1 MLSKVCS
8 AAVSGI
14 EAYPV
19 EVEVNAGYGDTLLI
33 IVGLPDAAV
42 KESRDRVMTALINS
56 GFSFTFGRT
65 TINLAP
71 ADVKKE
77 GPSFD
82 LPIAIGMVAASEQ
95 MESDQ
100 LENFVMVGELALDG
114 AVRMVKGVLPIAL
127 RAHQQGKVGILVP
140 PGNAAEAAVVAG
152 LQVIPVRNL
161 REAVSFLEGELKIPS
176 AKVDLARLFEQDHED
191 EVDFAEVK
199 GQESVKRALEIAA
212 AGSHNVLLI
221 GPPGT
226 GKSMLAKR
234 LATILPPLTLE
245 EALETTKIH
254 SIVGLLVPGQALVT
268 RRPFR
273 APHHTA
279 SDAGLL
285 GGNIN
290 PTPGEISLA
299 HHGVLFLDE
308 LPEFKR
314 SVLETM
320 RQPLEEGRVTISRA
334 AGTMTFPSQFMLV
347 AAMNP
352 TPDGKMPGE
361 SRSSPR
367 EIQNYLGRVSGP
379 LLDRIDLHVEVP
391 PVKFR
396 EITSERTGE
405 PSARIRE
412 RVVAARQRQQ
422 ERFKDKPKITCNARM
437 GSRELKSY
445 CALDTA
451 TLELLKFAMSDL
463 NLSARAYDRILKVA
477 RTIADLAGAETIAG
491 EHISEAIQ
499 YPLVG
504 PADLG
509 LTLLTALAGQQRLA
523 AFPGFAS
530 SCAARIIPHQQ
541 RQASAVCAGGDVN
554 PKGLEAPAVTCRTLT
569 TRQEG
574 APRVHHSAQ
583 QFLSGRGIKGLAEAL
598 NCEHLVRR
606 VDTVS
611 HQTANRKAR
620 RKEFFDQLI
629 HWLGSAPA
637 PRCAPAT

>member
-1 MLSKVCS
+1 MLARICS
-8 AAVSGI
+8 AAVNGI

-19 EVEVNAGYGDTLLI
+19 EVEVNVGYGDTLLV

-42 KESRDRVMTALINS
+42 KESRDRVSTALGNS
-56 GFSFTFGRT
+56 GFKFPMGRT

-82 LPIAIGMVAASEQ
+82 LPIAIGILAASEQ
-95 MESDQ
+95 IETDQ
-100 LENFVMVGELALDG
+100 LDNFIIVGELALTG
-114 AVRMVKGVLPIAL
+114 AVRSVKVILPIAL
-127 RAHQQGKVGILVP
+127 RARADGRTGLLVP
-140 PGNAAEAAVVAG
+140 ADNAAEAAVVKG
-152 LQVIPVRNL
+152 LRVIPVQDL
-161 REAVSFLEGELKIPS
+161 REAAGFLEGEIKISPTKLDIAS
-176 AKVDLARLFEQDHED
+176 IFEQSHDD
-191 EVDFAEVK
+191 EMDFSEVK

-212 AGSHNVLLI
+212 AGGHNILLI
-221 GPPGT
+221 GPPGA

-234 LATILPPLTLE
+234 VATILPPLTLE

-254 SIVGLLVPGQALVT
+254 SIVGLLQPGQALVT

-273 APHHTA
+273 SPHHTA

-367 EIQNYLGRVSGP
+367 EIQNYLGRISGP

-391 PVKFR
+391 QVKFR
-396 EITSERTGE
+396 EISGDKTGE
-405 PSARIRE
+405 TSVQIRARVI
-412 RVVAARQRQQ
+412 AARQRQQ
-422 ERFKDKPKITCNARM
+422 KRFAHKPKITCNARM
-437 GSRELKSY
+437 GPKELKEF
-445 CALDTA
+445 CALDEA
-451 TLELLKFAMSDL
+451 TKEMLKMAMTELNF
-463 NLSARAYDRILKVA
+463 SARAYDRIVKVA
-477 RTIADLAGAETIAG
+477 RTIADLAGAENISS

-499 YPLVG
+499 YRSL
-504 PADLG
+504 D
-509 LTLLTALAGQQRLA
+509 
-523 AFPGFAS
+523 
-530 SCAARIIPHQQ
+530 
-541 RQASAVCAGGDVN
+541 RQ
-554 PKGLEAPAVTCRTLT
+554 LWT
-569 TRQEG
+569 
-574 APRVHHSAQ
+574 
-583 QFLSGRGIKGLAEAL
+583 
-598 NCEHLVRR
+598 
-606 VDTVS
+606 
-611 HQTANRKAR
+611 
-620 RKEFFDQLI
+620 
-629 HWLGSAPA
+629 
-637 PRCAPAT
+637 